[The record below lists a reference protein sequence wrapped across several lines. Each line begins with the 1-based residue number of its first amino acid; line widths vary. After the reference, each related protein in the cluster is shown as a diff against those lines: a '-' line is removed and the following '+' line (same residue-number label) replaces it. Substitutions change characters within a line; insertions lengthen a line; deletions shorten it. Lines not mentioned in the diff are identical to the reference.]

1 MANSLGPTYG
11 VWFVSLFVET
21 ILYGIGLLQGWIYFA
36 GRPGDGR
43 SIKSTVM
50 VVLFLETVQVVF
62 FFRSSYSRFV
72 EMFGELQTNLIWEDS
87 LQLLASYLSAFT
99 VQIFFASRI
108 YQLTKG
114 RGRLSLAAIGIYTI
128 LALALVQISAGIA
141 QTILSYKLRSYLKL
155 GETKA
160 ITTLQTA
167 ASLACDV
174 LITVYLCI
182 FLESQKGELMRTN
195 TMVDTLI
202 YHAINRGVLTTLSS
216 GATMV
221 LFLVLPDTFWFF
233 VGLAPSSKL
242 YMNSMLATLNARQ
255 YIRDKMQSSDK
266 GWNSIPLSTIPTT
279 QGPRKNPSALDFE
292 TNSLDIN
299 AKPAEFP
306 ACA

>member
-1 MANSLGPTYG
+1 
-11 VWFVSLFVET
+11 
-21 ILYGIGLLQGWIYFA
+21 
-36 GRPGDGR
+36 
-43 SIKSTVM
+43 M